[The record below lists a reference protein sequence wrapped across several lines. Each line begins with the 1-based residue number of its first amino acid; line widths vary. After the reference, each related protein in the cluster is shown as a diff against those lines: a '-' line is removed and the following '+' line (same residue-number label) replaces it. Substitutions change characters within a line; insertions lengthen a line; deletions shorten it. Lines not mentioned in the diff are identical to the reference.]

1 MTNSFVYL
9 FVMPRKPSNQPT
21 EVELAILRVLW
32 ERGPSSVRQIH
43 NVLKSTRDTGLS
55 TTLKMIQVMFEKGL
69 LIRDESER
77 PQIYQVAQPAEK
89 TRYDL
94 VDHLIQKV
102 FGGSVQN
109 LVLSAFQ
116 GSNSKEVSEIRK
128 LLQKMGK
135 ST

>member
-1 MTNSFVYL
+1 MMNSFVYL
-9 FVMPRKPSNQPT
+9 PVMPRKPSNQPT

-32 ERGPSSVRQIH
+32 ERGPSSVRQVH
-43 NVLKSTRDTGLS
+43 NALKSTRDTGYS
-55 TTLKMIQVMFEKGL
+55 TTLKMIQVMFEKRL

-109 LVLSAFQ
+109 LVLSAVR
-116 GSNSKEVSEIRK
+116 GSNSKEVLEIRK

-135 ST
+135 

>member
-1 MTNSFVYL
+1 MNSFVYL
-9 FVMPRKPSNQPT
+9 FGMPRKPSNQPT

-32 ERGPSSVRQIH
+32 ERGPSSVRQVH
-43 NVLKSTRDTGLS
+43 NVLKKTRDTGLS
-55 TTLKMIQVMFEKGL
+55 STLKMIQVMFEKGL
-69 LIRDESER
+69 LVRDESER

-109 LVLSAFQ
+109 LVLSAVRE
-116 GSNSKEVSEIRK
+116 SNSKEVSEIRK
-128 LLQKMGK
+128 LLQKMRK